1 MAEGDSSSS
10 GLVKNVGTL
19 VGVLLFV
26 GLVAW
31 GPFGVGDIVTR
42 AVRPPKPTPTVAL
55 PTLKQPSSPR
65 ELVIPR
71 LKVKARVV
79 SVEVG
84 SNLTLQPPRS
94 PSLVGWWTGSARPGT
109 SRGGTV
115 IAGHTVH
122 TGGGALDALPTLK
135 IGDQVDVRTKT
146 GTMRYRVD
154 EVVTYHKDQVAR
166 EAQQIFGQDRSA
178 RLVVVTCDEWDG
190 SSYQSNVVAYATPVQ
205 AIPAPKKA
213 A

>member
-1 MAEGDSSSS
+1 MAAADSS
-10 GLVKNVGTL
+10 GLVKNVGTA

-31 GPFGVGDIVTR
+31 GPFGVGEIVTR
-42 AVRPPKPTPTVAL
+42 AVAPKPTPTVSV
-55 PTLKQPSSPR
+55 PTMRPSSPQ

-71 LKVKARVV
+71 LKVSARVV
-79 SVEVG
+79 SVELSG
-84 SNLTLQPPRS
+84 DLTLQPPRS
-94 PSLVGWWTGSARPGT
+94 PSLVGWWTGSARPGVA
-109 SRGGTV
+109 RGGTV

-122 TGGGALDALPTLK
+122 TGGGALDALPTLRV
-135 IGDQVDVRTKT
+135 GDRVDVRTRV

-166 EAQQIFGQDRSA
+166 EASEIFGQDRSA

-190 SSYQSNVVAYATPVQ
+190 TSYLSNVVAYATPVQ
-205 AIPAPKKA
+205 AIPVAKKA